1 MKRTFE
7 EQCKRMQQ
15 TLGQDTCPF
24 DGEELDRRILTATQ
38 AQGTHSA
45 TLHRRRILQLYGKTA
60 AMLLILVTV
69 QLLAKPTQQCDSVTS
84 TSLLSAF
91 KAPII
96 LNNLFLES

>member
-60 AMLLILVTV
+60 AMLLII
-69 QLLAKPTQQCDSVTS
+69 S
-84 TSLLSAF
+84 SLLSGPVEQL
-91 KAPII
+91 APMAQAPRASRVMA
-96 LNNLFLES
+96 LAAASDP